1 MNTITVS
8 REEENILISI
18 PASLNN
24 IYVEQL
30 LDYLKVKSIA
40 AQSVAT
46 DEEIVAIA
54 NDINQSWWHSN
65 KHNFIK
71 MRV

>member
-54 NDINQSWWHSN
+54 NDINQSWWQSN

-71 MRV
+71 